1 MEHRQRRGWRRVHA
15 LLCGALLLPVAADVA
30 ATGSEM
36 ARRAVNGAVGGPAP
50 ARVAGM
56 VSGRGASLALRD
68 ADLRG
73 VLEQLAASAG
83 LPVLISESV
92 QGRISLVTGR
102 GDPGQLLDAVL
113 QARGLVRERAGALHW
128 IGTLEEAT
136 ARDRRE
142 REWQQGREQR
152 EPVRTLLVALRHAR
166 AGELAKML
174 SGGGGE
180 RLLGPRGR
188 IDADVRTNTL
198 LLTDTEVRLVQ
209 WQDWLAEL
217 DRPGRQVLIETR
229 LAAVSRNTARSLGA
243 RWRLAVPGAAGQVPL
258 AVAGAEASV
267 LSYGL
272 LGIDGRT
279 LDLELSA
286 LESEG
291 DGEVIARPS
300 VMTAEQQKARIASGQ
315 QIPYQETTHS
325 GASTTRF
332 VNAELSLEVM
342 PAIAPDGGIQLDI
355 ALSHD
360 SPGEIQAGGAR
371 AIETNRLST
380 QVRLQDGQTLMLGG
394 IFRTQAAQGVSRVPG
409 LGKMPLLG
417 HLFRRQV
424 ARSDRQE
431 LLIFVTPRLVTGA
444 AAGDACATEM
454 ADGAV
459 DSSEHFPG
467 RADGCRQDHHRSPA
481 G

>member
-1 MEHRQRRGWRRVHA
+1 MPHSGLPPKTSWCKVHRVFSSPPIVPTCTHVFMGPLA
-15 LLCGALLLPVAADVA
+15 GAHSSLYGLVIMLP
-30 ATGSEM
+30 
-36 ARRAVNGAVGGPAP
+36 
-50 ARVAGM
+50 
-56 VSGRGASLALRD
+56 GRGASLALRD

-198 LLTDTEVRLVQ
+198 LLTDTEVRLAQ

-229 LAAVSRNTARSLGA
+229 LAAV
-243 RWRLAVPGAAGQVPL
+243 V
-258 AVAGAEASV
+258 
-267 LSYGL
+267 
-272 LGIDGRT
+272 T
-279 LDLELSA
+279 LDCLGENPNVLEGQSVTIPPSA
-286 LESEG
+286 PVQF
-291 DGEVIARPS
+291 DHVFRPEE
-300 VMTAEQQKARIASGQ
+300 A
-315 QIPYQETTHS
+315 IPPPS
-325 GASTTRF
+325 F
-332 VNAELSLEVM
+332 
-342 PAIAPDGGIQLDI
+342 
-355 ALSHD
+355 
-360 SPGEIQAGGAR
+360 
-371 AIETNRLST
+371 
-380 QVRLQDGQTLMLGG
+380 
-394 IFRTQAAQGVSRVPG
+394 
-409 LGKMPLLG
+409 
-417 HLFRRQV
+417 
-424 ARSDRQE
+424 
-431 LLIFVTPRLVTGA
+431 
-444 AAGDACATEM
+444 
-454 ADGAV
+454 
-459 DSSEHFPG
+459 
-467 RADGCRQDHHRSPA
+467 
-481 G
+481 